1 MTPLLRY
8 VLDENLR
15 GVLWHAIQQH
25 NSRSAFPLDVVRVGD
40 PPDLPLG
47 TIDPDI
53 LVWAEREARIFVSLD
68 KKTLPGHLIQHSQQG
83 RHSPGI
89 FIVIPSS
96 TLTDILDYLV
106 YAAYAGDP
114 FDYADGIRF
123 IP

>member
-1 MTPLLRY
+1 MTPVLRY

-15 GVLWHAIQQH
+15 GVLWQAIQHH
-25 NSRSAFPLDVVRVGD
+25 NSRSAYPPDAVRVGD

-47 TIDPDI
+47 TQDPDV
-53 LVWAEREARIFVSLD
+53 LVWAEREGRIFVSLD
-68 KKTLPGHLIQHSQQG
+68 KKMLPGHLAQHLQQG

-89 FIVIPSS
+89 FIVISS
-96 TLTDILDYLV
+96 SRLTDILDYLT

-114 FDYADGIRF
+114 LDYADAIRF

>member
-25 NSRSAFPLDVVRVGD
+25 NCQSTFPLDAVRVGD

-47 TIDPDI
+47 TLDPDI
-53 LVWAEREARIFVSLD
+53 LIWAEHEGRIFVSLD
-68 KKTLPGHLIQHSQQG
+68 KKTLPGHLTQHLQQG

-96 TLTDILDYLV
+96 QLTDILDYLT

-114 FDYADGIRF
+114 LDYADALRF